1 MLRRL
6 NAVNG
11 IDLPASAIEKWPS
24 IPLDTLA
31 NDAALGKFL
40 DAMAWFLNE
49 VTRAAAEPASSG

>member
-6 NAVNG
+6 NEVNG
-11 IDLPASAIEKWPS
+11 IALPDSAIDKWPS
-24 IPLDTLA
+24 ISLETLA

-49 VTRAAAEPASSG
+49 VKRSASEPAASD